1 MEKENTAKAMGISL
15 PISTKQAVEICSFLR
30 GKTIEQGKNILKSVI
45 DKKAAIP
52 FKRYN
57 RDMGHK
63 TGMAAGRYPKKASS
77 NILKLLESVEAN
89 AQNKGL
95 TPPFK
100 ITKILANKAAKQWHY
115 GRHLRTKMK
124 KTHVEIV
131 VEETEKKEN
140 KTKKEN
146 KKIKIANN
154 AQEIKK

>member
-30 GKTIEQGKNILKSVI
+30 GKTIEQGKNILANVI

-77 NILKLLESVEAN
+77 HILKLLESVEAN

-95 TPPFK
+95 APPFK
-100 ITKILANKAAKQWHY
+100 ITKILANKAAKQFHY

-131 VEETEKKEN
+131 VEETKIEKKIK
-140 KTKKEN
+140 KTKKWLKEIFYP
-146 KKIKIANN
+146 KK
-154 AQEIKK
+154 

>member
-15 PISTKQAVEICSFLR
+15 PISTKQAVEICNFLR
-30 GKTIEQGKNILKSVI
+30 GKTTEQSKNILKDVI
-45 DKKAAIP
+45 NKKAAIP

-63 TGMAAGRYPKKASS
+63 TGMAAGRYPKNASS
-77 NILKLLESVEAN
+77 QILKLLESVEAN

-95 TPPFK
+95 APPFK
-100 ITKILANKAAKQWHY
+100 ITKLLANKAAKQWHY

-140 KTKKEN
+140 KTKKQN
-146 KKIKIANN
+146 KKIKIVNN
-154 AQEIKK
+154 AQETKK

>member
-89 AQNKGL
+89 AQNKNL
-95 TPPFK
+95 DTNNLIIK
-100 ITKILANKAAKQWHY
+100 KAIANKAGNQYHY
-115 GRHLRTKMK
+115 GRQRRIKMK
-124 KTHVEIV
+124 RTHLTII
-131 VEETEKKEN
+131 VEEIKQ
-140 KTKKEN
+140 N
-146 KKIKIANN
+146 KK
-154 AQEIKK
+154 